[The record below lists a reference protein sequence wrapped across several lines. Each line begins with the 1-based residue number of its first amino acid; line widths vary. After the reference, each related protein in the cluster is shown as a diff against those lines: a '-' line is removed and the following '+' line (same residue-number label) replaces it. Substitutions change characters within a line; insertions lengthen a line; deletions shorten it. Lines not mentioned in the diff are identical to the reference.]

1 MNLKEE
7 CISSEEMFSG
17 YVVKLFV
24 DKVSLPNKNEA
35 TREVVRH
42 PGAVCVL
49 AITPDNEVIL
59 VRQFRYA
66 TGEELFEI
74 PAGKLDIVG
83 EEAAAA
89 ALREL
94 AEETPYTAQ
103 EAILLNS
110 FFTSPGFCDEKIYLY
125 QAKDVRQD
133 STLSADEDEF
143 VHTVTWSSEK
153 AKKMLQQNKIRDA
166 KTIIALQYWLMQEE

>member
-7 CISSEEMFSG
+7 CISSEEIFSG
-17 YVVKLFV
+17 HVVKLFV
-24 DKVSLPNKNEA
+24 DKVSLPNENQA

-49 AITPDNEVIL
+49 AITPDNKVIL
-59 VRQFRYA
+59 VRQYRYA

-74 PAGKLDIVG
+74 PAGKLDIAG
-83 EEAAAA
+83 EEAANA

-103 EAILLNS
+103 EAVLINS

-125 QAKDVRQD
+125 QARDVRED

-143 VHTVTWSSEK
+143 VHTVTWSMDK
-153 AKKMLQQNKIRDA
+153 TKKMLQQNKIHDA
-166 KTIIALQYWLMQEE
+166 KTIIALQYWLMQQG

>member
-7 CISSEEMFSG
+7 CISSDEVFSG
-17 YVVKLFV
+17 HVVKLFV
-24 DKVSLPNKNEA
+24 DKVSLPNEKHA
-35 TREVVRH
+35 IREVVRH
-42 PGAVCVL
+42 PGAVCIL
-49 AITPDNEVIL
+49 AITPDNEAIL
-59 VRQFRYA
+59 VKQFRYA

-74 PAGKLDIVG
+74 PAGKLDIDG

-103 EAILLNS
+103 EAILLNC

-125 QAKDVRQD
+125 LAKDVRKD

-143 VHTVTWSSEK
+143 VHTVLWSSEK
-153 AKKMLQQNKIRDA
+153 TKKMLQQNKIHDA